1 VSSYDDNPNASREQQ
16 QKLNLSNDDV
26 VQFVMRLTRPGER
39 EYESRVKK
47 YNHSYDIYRASEK
60 KPRSLEAWQSKL
72 RVPYGRQTIDTEL
85 VNIVSG
91 FPRCQVQPR
100 HPKDEISAKAMQ
112 MVMDYE
118 IGADHF
124 VEKQPPFVQQGLI
137 FGTTLAKNHW
147 KYETSKQYVK
157 DYSRGIPNVQNQ
169 DVVIRDGPTFEPWN
183 IYDAWW
189 DTSGRDVDSCE
200 YFVLRSWLSKSQ
212 LMDNRCDVA
221 GEHERFECNG
231 LYHNVQQLIEVG
243 PTPGKAPTNT
253 AQAAFLGGMR
263 ERFKN
268 LYEVLEIWT
277 DDTVVVIGSRKVLM
291 RNDPNPY
298 WHGRKP
304 IVLAQPAPD
313 LFELSG
319 ISETELID
327 HLQNGMWTLQNMVI
341 DNLHL
346 TVMRGITY
354 RQGGVTDPNALQLKP
369 RFKWPV
375 VDHDDIRPFE
385 VPQITTDVYTE
396 RQRMLSD
403 MQLVTGINPYV
414 SGADMQNVDQNTA
427 TGITAL
433 QEVAS
438 RLLRFKASQIAYKGY
453 QRTFEM
459 WGAMI
464 QQFMDKPLWVQ
475 ITGDDGLQAWH
486 EVTPQE
492 VAGQFEFKLS
502 GTEESLSR
510 QQERGEAIALFNAFV
525 PLMQA
530 GLVNPKP
537 ILERVALAYDMAD
550 PSALFPQQPPQMPPA
565 APGPPGQLPPG
576 QPPGQAPPQQGNGG
590 NPQVQP
596 LPQML
601 MQMLQ
606 NGNAPPPGALPPGM
620 TPQPTG

>member
-1 VSSYDDNPNASREQQ
+1 VSSYDDTNLTPQNP
-16 QKLNLSNDDV
+16 KLGLSNDDM
-26 VQFVMRLTRPGER
+26 VQFVLKLTRPGER

-47 YNHSYDIYRASEK
+47 YNHSYDVYRASEK
-60 KPRSLEAWQSKL
+60 KPRSLDAWQSQL

-91 FPRCQVQPR
+91 FPRCLIQPR
-100 HPKDEISAKAMQ
+100 HPADEVAAKAMQ

-118 IGADHF
+118 ITADHF
-124 VEKQPPFVQQGLI
+124 VEAQPVFVQQGLV
-137 FGTTLAKNHW
+137 FGTTIAKNHW
-147 KYETSKQYVK
+147 LYETSSGYVK
-157 DYSRGIPNVQNQ
+157 DYSHGIPNVVNQ
-169 DVVIRDGPTFEPWN
+169 TTVIRDGPTFEPWN

-189 DTSGRDVDSCE
+189 DPNGRDVDSCQ
-200 YFVLRSWLSKSQ
+200 YVVLRSWLTKDQ
-212 LMDNRCDVA
+212 LMENRCDVA
-221 GEHERFECNG
+221 GAHERFECNG
-231 LYHNVQQLIEVG
+231 LYHNIPQLLESG
-243 PTPGKAPTNT
+243 PGPQGKAPTNT
-253 AQAAFLGGMR
+253 AQASFLGGQR
-263 ERFKN
+263 DRYKG
-268 LYEVLEIWT
+268 LYEVLEVWT
-277 DDTVVVIGSRKVLM
+277 DDSVVVMGARKVLL

-298 WHGRKP
+298 WHGKKP
-304 IVLAQPAPD
+304 IVIAQPAPD
-313 LFELSG
+313 LFEMSG

-354 RQGGVTDPNALQLKP
+354 REGGVTDPNSLQLKP

-438 RLLRFKASQIAYKGY
+438 RLLRFKAAQIQYKGY

-475 ITGDDGLQAWH
+475 ITGDDGLQSWH
-486 EVTPQE
+486 QVTPQE
-492 VAGQFEFKLS
+492 VAGSFQYKLS

-525 PLMQA
+525 PLIQA
-530 GLVNPKP
+530 GMVNPKP

-550 PSALFPQQPPQMPPA
+550 PNALFPQQPPQMPPA
-565 APGPPGQLPPG
+565 APGPPGQQVPNGGGPPTTALSPQALMQAMQTGTNGQPG
-576 QPPGQAPPQQGNGG
+576 Q
-590 NPQVQP
+590 
-596 LPQML
+596 
-601 MQMLQ
+601 
-606 NGNAPPPGALPPGM
+606 LPPGM
-620 TPQPTG
+620 TPQPVANQ

>member
-1 VSSYDDNPNASREQQ
+1 VSSYDDNNPPSR
-16 QKLNLSNDDV
+16 LGLSQDEM
-26 VQFVMRLTRPGER
+26 VQFVLRLTRPGER

-47 YNHSYDIYRASEK
+47 YNHAYDVYRASER
-60 KPRSLEAWQSKL
+60 KPKSLEAWQSQL

-91 FPRCQVQPR
+91 FPRCMVQPR
-100 HPKDEISAKAMQ
+100 HPADELAAKSMQ

-118 IGADHF
+118 INADHF
-124 VEKQPPFVQQGLI
+124 VEKQPVFVQQGLVY
-137 FGTTLAKNHW
+137 GTTIGKNHW
-147 KYETSKQYVK
+147 LYETTRNYVK
-157 DYSRGIPNVQNQ
+157 DYSHGIPQVVNQ
-169 DVVIRDGPTFEPWN
+169 KVVTRDGPTFEPWN

-189 DTSGRDVDSCE
+189 DPNGRDVDSCQ
-200 YFVLRSWLSKSQ
+200 YVVLRSWLTKDQ
-212 LMDNRCDVA
+212 LLENRC
-221 GEHERFECNG
+221 ELSEPHERFECNG
-231 LYHNVQQLIEVG
+231 LYHNVMQLLESG
-243 PTPGKAPTNT
+243 PGPQGKAPTNT
-253 AQAAFLGGMR
+253 AQASFLGGQR
-263 ERFKN
+263 DRYKG

-277 DDTVVVIGSRKVLM
+277 DDTVIVLGARKVLL

-298 WHGRKP
+298 WHGKKP
-304 IVLAQPAPD
+304 IVIAQPAPD
-313 LFELSG
+313 LFEMAG

-354 RQGGVTDPNALQLKP
+354 REGGVTDPNALQLKP

-438 RLLRFKASQIAYKGY
+438 RLLRFKAAQIQYKGY

-475 ITGDDGLQAWH
+475 ITGDDGLQSWH

-492 VAGQFEFKLS
+492 VAGAFEFKLS

-525 PLMQA
+525 PLIQA
-530 GLVNPKP
+530 GMVNPKP

-550 PSALFPQQPPQMPPA
+550 PNALFPQQPQQPPA
-565 APGPPGQLPPG
+565 APGPPGQIPNTGGGPPNQSMSPLGLMQALQSGTNGAPGQLPP
-576 QPPGQAPPQQGNGG
+576 N
-590 NPQVQP
+590 
-596 LPQML
+596 
-601 MQMLQ
+601 
-606 NGNAPPPGALPPGM
+606 M
-620 TPQPTG
+620 TPQPTLNGQ